1 MSACDDRGVESPDP
15 SFRQRLLIES
25 LTVLSADARTQVG
38 WLDKH
43 GVMTDEIALDFDH
56 AFRMAETLLAEG
68 QLTGEVMADLQEIDV
83 VLSGM
88 SDGDSADRWT
98 RGALSFDEGCALA
111 RRLARRVLVAE
122 LSEWQQPLPAITVI
136 R

>member
-1 MSACDDRGVESPDP
+1 MESPDP

-25 LTVLSADARTQVG
+25 LTVLSADAQTQVG

-68 QLTGEVMADLQEIDV
+68 QLAGEVMADLQEIDV

-98 RGALSFDEGCALA
+98 RSALSFDEGWALA

-122 LSEWQQPLPAITVI
+122 LGEWQQPLPAITVI